1 MISIFSDLL
10 RCVMVIYP
18 TGALVL
24 FECQSLSVRT
34 FCDIVKL
41 RSRFRF
47 RSRSGEG
54 QEAKSRAKSSSEDS
68 KLNDLDLSCSQNN
81 SKVLSSLN
89 ELDTNESSP
98 CQVSCS
104 VTGLWRQGRGS
115 ASD

>member
-24 FECQSLSVRT
+24 LECQSLFVRT

-68 KLNDLDLSCSQNN
+68 KLKDLDLSHTMTLVFPHPGHPQGL
-81 SKVLSSLN
+81 SKLSYKLSSFL
-89 ELDTNESSP
+89 
-98 CQVSCS
+98 
-104 VTGLWRQGRGS
+104 
-115 ASD
+115 